1 MASRGDRGIVV
12 TGARNQFAP
21 DLEPGGA
28 VSCMRSSLSF
38 LSLVFDA
45 GLRDALSAEAV
56 DGCLVEGGAW
66 TRASAGGGPPRMC
79 SAVELPTFLEYPS
92 GRGLRC
98 VFSRVYGEVA
108 FFGKPSPGLLE
119 TQCPAHDFFAGP
131 WARRPLSYTLVTI
144 GALGMGLYRDGD
156 DAYLFDP
163 HGLREGSPAFV
174 ARVRAGEVYTY
185 LTYYTQAHPE
195 ARWAGAMVFFV
206 PSGPGPA
213 TPAALTAAVLQ
224 LYGAS
229 ETYLQDEPFVER
241 DVVAS
246 HPLRGDDVP
255 GATVLVG
262 GGAVC
267 PPGPTRPATPKAPSP
282 RPPAPA
288 APPAAAAEPAAPA
301 PAAPPA
307 NPNPGAAAPPSG
319 GVWGAALAEAP
330 LALPAPP
337 HSDPAPADDPED
349 ADGGD
354 GAMEVVSPL
363 PHPNQHYPLGFSKRR
378 RPTWTPPSSLEDL
391 SAGRHHP
398 KRASLPTRARRAARH
413 AASPFAR
420 GTGGDDQTRPA
431 APAPAS
437 TPAPAPGSTSTAPS
451 SPATLAPASA
461 PGPPTLAPGGPTAPP
476 RPPETPLPTPTPDSR
491 ESPAPPPEP
500 QPPATAA
507 DAVEPAPDDAT
518 RKALDALRERRPPEP
533 PTGSLAE
540 LLGRHPDTGGAVA
553 RLAEREATIGR
564 EVAECSRLTVNALRS
579 PFPDAPG
586 LLQHCIVLL
595 FERVLAFLIENG
607 ARTHAGAG
615 AEGPAAA
622 LLDLTLSL
630 LPSRTAVGDFLASTR
645 MTLADV
651 AAHVPLI
658 QPVLEEGSGVGRL
671 ALAKLVL
678 VARDVIRTTDE
689 FHGEL
694 AELERR
700 LRETPP
706 TEVYA
711 RLSEWLLERSRA
723 GPDTLFAPATPTHPE
738 PLLQRVQALAGFAR
752 AEETRAAAEDREVR
766 GALDALARGVGAV
779 ARRSG
784 PLTVAPAPPAAPL
797 EPPGGGGGPRPHPLS
812 PEAVRVRLEQVRA
825 EGQAA
830 IEGATREYFQRGAVY
845 SAKAL
850 LAGDAR
856 DRRFHVASAPVVPVG
871 QLLESLPA
879 FDAHV
884 REVAGRA
891 RVPAPPPLATS
902 PQAELLRELV
912 QRGRD
917 LEAPADLA
925 AWLASLGDAAGQGL
939 VVRKELDE
947 LTKAVH
953 QINERA
959 VRRSSGLAELERF
972 EALDAALRRALESE
986 AAFEPAGVAGDGA
999 AGGPPPETR
1008 RLAEDALHQAK
1019 AMAAAKLT
1027 DELAPEA
1034 RERLAARVRAIEAM
1048 LEEARARA
1056 EAARAA
1062 RARFFQKLQ
1071 GVLRPLPDFG
1081 GLRVAPAVLATLRA
1095 DLPGGWTGLPEAAQA
1110 APPEARAALRADLWG
1125 LLGQYREA
1133 LEHPTPDTA
1142 TALSGLHPNF
1152 AEVLRELF
1160 PAAPETP
1167 LLVRFFSDHAPR
1179 LTRAVSEA
1187 IAAGSAAVA
1196 TASPESTAE
1205 AAARAHAVLAETV
1218 AALSPAVLDP
1228 ACPLAFLVA
1237 LADSAAGYEK
1247 AARLALDARRAIARL
1262 GALGAAAADLAV
1274 AVRRENPQAEGDRA
1288 ALLEAAARA
1297 VAAAREGLV
1306 ACEGEF
1312 GGLLHAE
1319 GSAGDPSPSGRA
1331 LQELGKVVG
1340 ATRRRA
1346 DELEAAAG
1354 DLAEKIAARD
1364 ARAGRERWAADVE
1377 AALDRVET
1385 RAEFD
1390 AVELRRLQ
1398 ALAAQNGYSPRDF
1411 RKRAEQALAAN
1422 AATATLA
1429 LEAAFAF
1436 NPYTPE
1442 NQHHPTLPPLAALH
1456 RVDWGPAFG
1465 AAAETYAEMFRV
1477 DTEPLA
1483 RLLRLAGGLLDLAQ
1497 AGGGFID
1504 YHEAVSRLAEDLN
1517 GVPSLRRYVPFFRR
1531 GHAEYLEICARLDAL
1546 RAGVHRA
1553 LGGVPLD
1560 LAAAAEQT
1568 VRLRGDPA
1576 AAAELVRTGVA
1587 LACPSED
1594 ALAACVGALERV
1606 DQTPVKDSAYAEHV
1620 AFVARRDLAEAKDAL
1635 VRAKQQRAEATD
1647 RVTAA
1652 LREALAAHERQARSE
1667 AESLA
1672 NLKTLLRVAAIP
1684 AAAAKTLDQARSVPE
1699 IVDQIELLLEQTEKA
1714 AELDSAAVDWLEH
1727 ARRVFE
1733 AHPLTAA
1740 REGAPDPL
1748 ARLHE
1753 RLDALGETRR
1763 RTSALRRSLE
1773 AAEGEWDEVWARFG
1787 RARGGA
1793 WKSPEALAAARE
1805 QLLALQ
1811 TATNTVLGLVADAH
1825 YGRLPARYQGAVGA
1839 KTAERAGAVEELG
1852 AAVAR
1857 HDGLLARLREEVV
1870 GRVPWEMNADA
1881 LGRLLAEFDA
1891 LAKDLTPWA
1900 VDEFRGARALVQ
1912 HRLGLYSA
1920 YAKARA
1926 HTGAGG
1932 GAPPAPL
1939 LVDVRALEA
1948 RARRPGERHEP
1959 DPRAVRS
1966 RGEAYLRASGD
1977 PGPLEL
1983 REATSELDLPFA
1995 TSYLTPDGT
2004 PLQYALC
2011 FPAVTDK
2018 LGALL
2023 MRPEAARARPPLPPE
2038 GLESTQTL
2046 AAMCTVPL
2054 ITHLQL
2060 ALSDAQGEGFR
2071 LFGRFVRHRQPAWR
2085 DSVAAAAE
2093 LYAALAATTLTREF
2107 GCRWDELGWARGEGA
2122 LAPLAE
2128 PAGARR
2134 PRVTF
2139 SINDLMVALVAGTP
2153 EHIYNFWRLDLVLQ
2167 HEYMHLTLPAAW
2179 KTGAGTILFVQRL
2192 TPHARPEVRVLPAVP
2207 AGPPPATGLLFGTRL
2222 ADWRHG
2228 KLSPSDPLAP
2238 WRAAPELAAGGAAA
2252 ALGGLDGPRALVAVS
2267 VLGRMCLP
2275 SAALAALWSCMFPD
2289 GYSEYDSLDALLE
2302 ARLGSGRA
2310 PDPQGGREDAP
2321 APPAHALYRPSG
2333 QRVLVRGG
2341 PPDPAARVTV
2351 MDLVLAATLLGAPV
2365 VVALRSDPAFSEGS
2379 ELELCVTLFDSRA
2392 RAADAALREVVSS
2405 DVETWATDLLHADL
2419 NAIEN
2424 ACLAAQLPALSALVA
2439 ARPLARSPPC
2449 LVIVD
2454 ISMAPLF
2461 VLWEQPDPPGP
2472 PDVRFVGSDEI
2483 EELPFVSPGVDV
2495 LAGLAAE
2502 GDPFFAQTILGAPFS
2517 LSRLLREAFPGA
2529 PVYRRPAEARF
2540 PFAAGG
2546 APDPGPDPDAPPA
2559 PSRPTP
2565 AILPDEPVGEA
2576 VHPRMLTWIR
2586 GLEELASDD
2595 AGDPPPPLPP
2605 AAPPAAPDRSVPPPR
2620 PAPRPS
2626 EPAVGSRAHRPD
2638 APPQPA
2644 RPRAPGDDPESSPGQ
2659 AAPTSLP
2666 PDTPR
2671 PDPPPPGPR
2680 PPTTAPPPERPRDA
2694 PAPGRV
2700 SLPRRATRPGRPAEA
2715 SSPPQRPTRRAARP
2729 AVGSL
2734 TSLADPTPPEPEPR
2748 PAPPTTAVS
2757 ATPAPSPPATPA
2769 TPRTPSPAAPPSAA
2783 AAADRASAPPA
2794 PTAPPA
2800 GSSAPVAT
2808 AAAPLPSDASPA
2820 PAAATPPASALSPAA
2835 RPATLAPPT
2844 TTPAPAAPSEP
2855 SPEPTPPG
2863 GSVAPGGDF
2872 RRRGPAWSAPPKV
2885 AAPPH
2890 PPVRRMARPAVSRS
2904 TESFALPPDDPE
2916 RPRTP
2921 AAATEAAPA
2930 PEDPVP
2936 APEDPAPETPARPD
2950 VPLAP
2955 TTDTAGVGESSGV
2968 VPDPWL
2974 GALVPGRVAV
2984 PRRVSSPAP
2993 SRETPASSTPSLR
3006 RHAASRVSSWAS
3018 SLALHEETDPGP
3030 VSLKQTLWSPDDTE
3044 ESDDSS
3050 VDSDPGRFDLEAPDP
3065 DDPDPFAHPPDP
3077 KTPEAGAR
3085 VSPSSHFGP
3094 PPLSAN
3100 AALSRRY
3107 VRSTG
3112 RSALAVLIE
3121 ACRRIRRQLRR
3132 TRHALLDRS
3141 GAVLTGL
3148 YHVRM
3153 LLG

>member
-1 MASRGDRGIVV
+1 MAPRGDRGIVV

-66 TRASAGGGPPRMC
+66 TRASAGGAPPRMC
-79 SAVELPTFLEYPS
+79 SVVELPTFLEYPS

-108 FFGKPSPGLLE
+108 FFGQPSPGLLE

-174 ARVRAGEVYTY
+174 AKVRAGEVYTY
-185 LTYYTQAHPE
+185 LTYYTQEHPE

-206 PSGPGPA
+206 PWGPEPA
-213 TPAALTAAVLQ
+213 TPAGLAAAALR

-241 DVVAS
+241 RAVAS

-255 GATVLVG
+255 GTPPVGEG
-262 GGAVC
+262 GGGT
-267 PPGPTRPATPKAPSP
+267 PGTARGATS
-282 RPPAPA
+282 RPPPPEPSAPADPGPA
-288 APPAAAAEPAAPA
+288 APP
-301 PAAPPA
+301 
-307 NPNPGAAAPPSG
+307 S
-319 GVWGAALAEAP
+319 GVWGAALAGAP

-337 HSDPAPADDPED
+337 PSSDSAPATDVDDT
-349 ADGGD
+349 DGED

-363 PHPNQHYPLGFSKRR
+363 PHPKQHYPLGFPKRR

-398 KRASLPTRARRAARH
+398 KRASLPTRTRRAARH

-420 GTGGDDQTRPA
+420 GPGGGDQPRPST
-431 APAPAS
+431 P
-437 TPAPAPGSTSTAPS
+437 TPAPAPVPV
-451 SPATLAPASA
+451 PATTPAPAPA
-461 PGPPTLAPGGPTAPP
+461 
-476 RPPETPLPTPTPDSR
+476 PLPTADPLPAADPASS
-491 ESPAPPPEP
+491 ESPAPPPER
-500 QPPATAA
+500 QPAA
-507 DAVEPAPDDAT
+507 DATEPVPDDATEPAPDDAT

-533 PTGSLAE
+533 PACDPAE
-540 LLGRHPDTGGAVA
+540 LLGRYPDTGGVVS
-553 RLAEREATIGR
+553 RLAEREVTIAR

-586 LLQHCIVLL
+586 LLQHCIILL

-615 AEGPAAA
+615 AEGPASA
-622 LLDLTLSL
+622 LLDLTLGL
-630 LPSRTAVGDFLASTR
+630 LPNRTAVGDFLASTR

-658 QPVLEEGSGVGRL
+658 QPVIEEGSGVGRL

-678 VARDVIRTTDE
+678 VARDVIRATDE
-689 FHGEL
+689 LHGEL
-694 AELERR
+694 AELERQ
-700 LRETPP
+700 LRATPP

-752 AEETRAAAEDREVR
+752 GEEARAAAEDREVR
-766 GALDALARGVGAV
+766 GALDALARSVDAV
-779 ARRSG
+779 ARRGG
-784 PLTVAPAPPAAPL
+784 PLAVAAP
-797 EPPGGGGGPRPHPLS
+797 EAPGGTEDPPPHPLS
-812 PEAVRVRLEQVRA
+812 PQAVRSRLDRVRA
-825 EGQAA
+825 EGQKAV
-830 IEGATREYFQRGAVY
+830 EGAVKEYFLRGAVY

-856 DRRFHVASAPVVPVG
+856 DRRYHVASAPVVPVA

-879 FDAHV
+879 FDARV
-884 REVAGRA
+884 REVAARA

-902 PQAELLRELV
+902 PAADLLRELL
-912 QRGRD
+912 QRGCD

-939 VVRKELDE
+939 VARKELDE
-947 LTKAVH
+947 LAQAIHK
-953 QINERA
+953 INERV

-972 EALDAALRRALESE
+972 EALDAALRRELESE
-986 AAFEPAGVAGDGA
+986 AAFEPAADHA
-999 AGGPPPETR
+999 AGGDDAAAGGLAPETR
-1008 RLAEDALHQAK
+1008 RLAEDALRQAK

-1027 DELAPEA
+1027 DELSPEA
-1034 RERLAARVRAIEAM
+1034 RDRLGARARAIEDLLA
-1048 LEEARARA
+1048 EARARA

-1062 RARFFQKLQ
+1062 RTRFFQRLQ

-1081 GLRVAPAVLATLRA
+1081 GLRTAPAVLATLRA
-1095 DLPGGWTGLPEAAQA
+1095 DLPGGWTCLPDAAQA
-1110 APPEARAALRADLWG
+1110 APPEVRAALRADLWG
-1125 LLGQYREA
+1125 LLGQYRAA

-1142 TALSGLHPNF
+1142 AALSGLHPNF
-1152 AEVLRELF
+1152 VEALRDLF

-1167 LLVRFFSDHAPR
+1167 LLVSFFSDHAPR
-1179 LTRAVSEA
+1179 VARAVSEA
-1187 IAAGSAAVA
+1187 INAGGAAVA
-1196 TASPESTAE
+1196 TASPESTVE
-1205 AAARAHAVLAETV
+1205 AAARARDVLAAAV

-1237 LADSAAGYEK
+1237 LADSAAGYER
-1247 AARLALDARRAIARL
+1247 ATRLALDARRAIARL
-1262 GALGAAAADLAV
+1262 GALGAAAADLAA
-1274 AVRRENPQAEGDRA
+1274 AVRRENPEAEGDRA

-1297 VAAAREGLV
+1297 VAEARAGLA

-1319 GSAGDPSPSGRA
+1319 GSTGDPSPSGRA

-1346 DELEAAAG
+1346 DELEAAAA
-1354 DLAEKIAARD
+1354 DLAEKLAARR
-1364 ARAGRERWAADVE
+1364 ARDSRERWVADVD
-1377 AALDRVET
+1377 AALDRVEN

-1398 ALAAQNGYSPRDF
+1398 ALAAQSNYNPRDF
-1411 RKRAEQALAAN
+1411 RKRAERALAAN
-1422 AATATLA
+1422 AETATLA

-1442 NQHHPTLPPLAALH
+1442 NQRHPALPPLAAVH
-1456 RVDWGPAFG
+1456 RLDWGPAFG

-1483 RLLRLAGGLLDLAQ
+1483 RLLRLAEGLLALSQ

-1517 GVPSLRRYVPFFRR
+1517 GVPSLRRYVAFFRR
-1531 GHAEYLEICARLDAL
+1531 GHAEYLGLCDRLAAL
-1546 RAGVHRA
+1546 RADVHRA

-1560 LAAAAEQT
+1560 LAAAAERT
-1568 VRLRGDPA
+1568 TRLRADPA

-1606 DQTPVKDSAYAEHV
+1606 DQTPVKDTAYAEYI
-1620 AFVARRDLAEAKDAL
+1620 AYAARRDLGEAKDAL

-1652 LREALAAHERQARSE
+1652 LREALAAHERRAQSE

-1684 AAAAKTLDQARSVPE
+1684 ATAAKTLDQARSVPE

-1714 AELDSAAVDWLEH
+1714 AELDPGAVDWLEH
-1727 ARRVFE
+1727 ARRVFG

-1740 REGAPDPL
+1740 RDGAPDPL
-1748 ARLHE
+1748 ARLHG
-1753 RLDALGETRR
+1753 RLDALGEACR
-1763 RTSALRRSLE
+1763 RTTALRRSLE
-1773 AAEGEWDEVWARFG
+1773 AAAAEWDEVWVRFG
-1787 RARGGA
+1787 RVRGGA
-1793 WKSPEALAAARE
+1793 WKSPAALEAARE
-1805 QLLALQ
+1805 QLCALR
-1811 TATNTVLGLVADAH
+1811 TATNTVLGLMADAH
-1825 YGRLPARYQGAVGA
+1825 YPRLPAKDRGALGA
-1839 KTAERAGAVEELG
+1839 KSAERAGAVEEMG
-1852 AAVAR
+1852 VAVAR

-1870 GRVPWEMNADA
+1870 ARVPWEMNADA
-1881 LGRLLAEFDA
+1881 LGRLLVEFDA
-1891 LAKDLTPWA
+1891 LAGDLPPWA

-1920 YAKARA
+1920 YAAARA
-1926 HTGAGG
+1926 HRGAGG
-1932 GAPPAPL
+1932 PPPPAPL
-1939 LVDVRALEA
+1939 LADIRALEA
-1948 RARRPGERHEP
+1948 RAQSPDERRAP
-1959 DPRAVRS
+1959 DLRMVRC

-1995 TSYLTPDGT
+1995 ISYLAPDGT

-2023 MRPEAARARPPLPPE
+2023 MRPEAARARPALPSE
-2038 GLESTQTL
+2038 GLEATQTL

-2060 ALSDAQGEGFR
+2060 ALSDAQGDGFR

-2093 LYAALAATTLTREF
+2093 LYAALVATTLTREF

-2179 KTGAGTILFVQRL
+2179 ETGAGAILFVQRL

-2392 RAADAALREVVSS
+2392 GAADAALREVVSS
-2405 DVETWATDLLHADL
+2405 DVETWAADLMHADP
-2419 NAIEN
+2419 NVIEN

-2439 ARPLARSPPC
+2439 ARPLAGSPPC

-2461 VLWEQPDPPGP
+2461 VLWERPDPPGP
-2472 PDVRFVGSDEI
+2472 PDVRFVGGEEI
-2483 EELPFVSPGVDV
+2483 EELPFVSPGVEV
-2495 LAGLAAE
+2495 LAGLAAKD
-2502 GDPFFAQTILGAPFS
+2502 DPFFARTILGAPFS
-2517 LSRLLREAFPGA
+2517 LSHLLREAFPGA
-2529 PVYRRPAEARF
+2529 PAYRRPAEARF
-2540 PFAAGG
+2540 PFAARG
-2546 APDPGPDPDAPPA
+2546 APDPGPDPDPDAPPT
-2559 PSRPTP
+2559 PSRPAP

-2626 EPAVGSRAHRPD
+2626 EPAVRSRARRPD

-2644 RPRAPGDDPESSPGQ
+2644 SPRTPGDDSGSPPGP
-2659 AAPTSLP
+2659 AAPNALP
-2666 PDTPR
+2666 PDTHP
-2671 PDPPPPGPR
+2671 PDPPPPAPR
-2680 PPTTAPPPERPRDA
+2680 PHGNEAPEPHPLPTAPPPEQPRDDPAPRRVSPRRRVSPPRRPR
-2694 PAPGRV
+2694 
-2700 SLPRRATRPGRPAEA
+2700 
-2715 SSPPQRPTRRAARP
+2715 RRAARP
-2729 AVGSL
+2729 TVGSL
-2734 TSLADPTPPEPEPR
+2734 ASLADPPPPEREPEPR
-2748 PAPPTTAVS
+2748 PAPRASPNAPATDVS
-2757 ATPAPSPPATPA
+2757 VTPVPSPPATSGA
-2769 TPRTPSPAAPPSAA
+2769 PRSAPPAAPPTTP
-2783 AAADRASAPPA
+2783 PPA
-2794 PTAPPA
+2794 
-2800 GSSAPVAT
+2800 APVQ
-2808 AAAPLPSDASPA
+2808 A
-2820 PAAATPPASALSPAA
+2820 PAA
-2835 RPATLAPPT
+2835 TLPPPT
-2844 TTPAPAAPSEP
+2844 TPTPAAPP
-2855 SPEPTPPG
+2855 KPPLESTLSMG
-2863 GSVAPGGDF
+2863 GAVAPGGDF
-2872 RRRGPAWSAPPKV
+2872 RRRGPSR
-2885 AAPPH
+2885 AAPAPATPRH
-2890 PPVRRMARPAVSRS
+2890 PPVRRLARPAVSRS
-2904 TESFALPPDDPE
+2904 TESFALPPDSPERPPPPDSPE

-2921 AAATEAAPA
+2921 ATEEAPA
-2930 PEDPVP
+2930 S
-2936 APEDPAPETPARPD
+2936 ETPAPRTPGRSD
-2950 VPLAP
+2950 APLAP
-2955 TTDTAGVGESSGV
+2955 TTDTAGAGEPTGAA
-2968 VPDPWL
+2968 PNPWL
-2974 GALVPGRVAV
+2974 GALVPGRVEV

-2993 SRETPASSTPSLR
+2993 SREAPAPSTSSLHDHDPRL
-3006 RHAASRVSSWAS
+3006 SSWAS
-3018 SLALHEETDPGP
+3018 SLALDEETDPRP
-3030 VSLKQTLWSPDDTE
+3030 VSLKQTLWPPDDTE
-3044 ESDDSS
+3044 GSDDTEDSDESS
-3050 VDSDPGRFDLEAPDP
+3050 VDANPNDPNDP
-3065 DDPDPFAHPPDP
+3065 NDPP
-3077 KTPEAGAR
+3077 TPEAGAR
-3085 VSPSSHFGP
+3085 EDPGSHFGP

-3121 ACRRIRRQLRR
+3121 ACRRLRRQLRR
-3132 TRHALLDRS
+3132 TRHALIDRS
-3141 GAVLTGL
+3141 EAVLTGL